1 MTMILSSLLAGGWH
15 WLAALGAVIAVLGA
29 SYFGGKKIGKVQ
41 QQAKADSASAQKEAA
56 QVAAVAQQQQQ
67 HREEAKRVEADNS
80 NLDDAAARD
89 KLQQSKY
96 NQP

>member
-1 MTMILSSLLAGGWH
+1 MITLFSSLLAGSWH
-15 WLAALGAVIAVLGA
+15 WLAALGAVIAALGA
-29 SYFGGKKIGKVQ
+29 SYFGGKTIGKVQ
-41 QQAKADSASAQKEAA
+41 QQAKAERESAKKEAA

-67 HREEAKRVEADNS
+67 HREEAKRVEADNN

-89 KLQQSKY
+89 KLQHSRY

>member
-1 MTMILSSLLAGGWH
+1 MSLFTALLSGGWH
-15 WLAALGAVIAVLGA
+15 WIAVVGALIAALGA

-41 QQAKADSASAQKEAA
+41 QQAKADTESAQKEAA
-56 QVAAVAQQQQQ
+56 QTAAVAQQQQQ
-67 HREEAKRVEADNS
+67 HREEASRVATENS

>member
-1 MTMILSSLLAGGWH
+1 MSLFTALLTGGWH
-15 WLAALGAVIAVLGA
+15 WIAVIGALIAALGA

-41 QQAKADSASAQKEAA
+41 QQAKADTESAKKEAA
-56 QVAAVAQQQQQ
+56 QTAAVAHQQQL
-67 HREEAKRVEADNS
+67 HREEATRVTTDNS

-96 NQP
+96 NKP

>member
-1 MTMILSSLLAGGWH
+1 MMTLISTLFAGGWH
-15 WLAALGAVIAVLGA
+15 WLAALGAVMVALGA

>member
-1 MTMILSSLLAGGWH
+1 MTFITALLAGGWQ
-15 WLAALGAVIAVLGA
+15 WIAAIGALIAALGA

-41 QQAKADSASAQKEAA
+41 QKARSDTENAQKEAA
-56 QVAAVAQQQQQ
+56 QTAAVAHQQQQ
-67 HREEAKRVEADNS
+67 HREEATRVTTENS
-80 NLDDAAARD
+80 NLNDAAARD

>member
-1 MTMILSSLLAGGWH
+1 MSLITTLLAGGWH
-15 WLAALGAVIAVLGA
+15 WVAVIVAMIAALGA

-41 QQAKADSASAQKEAA
+41 QKAKSDTESAQKAAA
-56 QVAAVAQQQQQ
+56 QTAAVAQQQQQ
-67 HREEAKRVEADNS
+67 HREEASRVATENS

>member
-1 MTMILSSLLAGGWH
+1 MTLLTTLLGGSWH
-15 WLAALGAVIAVLGA
+15 WLAALVGVTAALAA

-41 QQAKADSASAQKEAA
+41 QQSKSAVERADKAAA
-56 QVAAVAQQQQQ
+56 QAVAVNQQQQQ
-67 HREEAKRVEADNS
+67 LREEAKRVEASNL

-96 NQP
+96 HQS

>member
-1 MTMILSSLLAGGWH
+1 MTFLTTMLGSSWH
-15 WLAALGAVIAVLGA
+15 WLAVLAGMIAALAA

-41 QQAKADSASAQKEAA
+41 QKAKNDVASAEKTATQ
-56 QVAAVAQQQQQ
+56 AVAVNQQQQQ
-67 HREEAKRVEADNS
+67 LREEAKRVETNNL

-96 NQP
+96 HQP

>member
-1 MTMILSSLLAGGWH
+1 MTFLTSLLGGSWH
-15 WLAALGAVIAVLGA
+15 WLAALGGVLAALVA

-41 QQAKADSASAQKEAA
+41 QKSKFDVEQADKAAA
-56 QVAAVAQQQQQ
+56 QAVAINQQQQTL
-67 HREEAKRVEADNS
+67 REEAKRVEANNL

-96 NQP
+96 HQP

>member
-1 MTMILSSLLAGGWH
+1 MMTLFSSLLTGGWQ
-15 WLAALGAVIAVLGA
+15 WLAALGAVIAALGA

-41 QQAKADSASAQKEAA
+41 QQAKADSASAKKEAA
-56 QVAAVAQQQQQ
+56 QVAAVAKQQQQ
-67 HREEAKRVEADNS
+67 HREEAKRVETDNS

-89 KLQQSKY
+89 KLQRSRY

>member
-1 MTMILSSLLAGGWH
+1 MTFFSLLTNGGWH
-15 WLAALGAVIAVLGA
+15 WLAALGALMAALGA

-41 QQAKADSASAQKEAA
+41 QQAQSEAEGA
-56 QVAAVAQQQQQ
+56 RQESDRLTKITHLQQ
-67 HREEAKRVEADNS
+67 HNSEEAKRVATDNL

>member
-1 MTMILSSLLAGGWH
+1 MSLLITLLAGSWH
-15 WLAALGAVIAVLGA
+15 WIAAIGAVIVAIGA

-41 QQAKADSASAQKEAA
+41 QQAKADTESAQKEAA
-56 QVAAVAQQQQQ
+56 QTAAVAHQQQL
-67 HREEAKRVEADNS
+67 HREEATRVATENS

-96 NQP
+96 HQP

>member
-1 MTMILSSLLAGGWH
+1 MTLLTTMLGGSWH
-15 WLAALGAVIAVLGA
+15 WLAALVGVIAALVA

-41 QQAKADSASAQKEAA
+41 QQSKAEAESAEKTAA
-56 QVAAVAQQQQQ
+56 QAVAVNQQQQQ
-67 HREEAKRVEADNS
+67 LREEAKRVETNNL

-89 KLQQSKY
+89 KLQHSKY

>member
-1 MTMILSSLLAGGWH
+1 MSLFTALLSGGWH
-15 WLAALGAVIAVLGA
+15 WLAVVGALIAALGA

-41 QQAKADSASAQKEAA
+41 QQAKADTESAKKEAA
-56 QVAAVAQQQQQ
+56 QTAAVAQQQQQ
-67 HREEAKRVEADNS
+67 HREEASRVATENS

>member
-1 MTMILSSLLAGGWH
+1 MTFLTTLLGGSWH
-15 WLAALGAVIAVLGA
+15 WLAALAGVIAALVA

-41 QQAKADSASAQKEAA
+41 QKSKSDVESAEKTAA
-56 QVAAVAQQQQQ
+56 QAVAVNQQQQQ
-67 HREEAKRVEADNS
+67 LREEAKRVETSNL

-89 KLQQSKY
+89 KLQHSKY